1 MFLPLPMQANAP
13 SYRRLRQRRHEIRAS
28 FGYAE
33 EMTKDESERRLDDQ
47 RRAAM
52 ETLASLRHESEIL
65 GSSALA
71 RTGRRVTDHFLA
83 TDTVGPTGSV
93 ADPIELWG
101 RRIGRALSL
110 AAFIGLSIY
119 LYVTYLR

>member
-13 SYRRLRQRRHEIRAS
+13 SYRRLRQRRHEMRAS
-28 FGYAE
+28 FGYGE

-47 RRAAM
+47 RRAAI

-71 RTGRRVTDHFLA
+71 RTGSRLTGHFLA
-83 TDTVGPTGSV
+83 RDATDVGGAA